1 LKFLALSAALSLVFV
16 VTAAEAQHQGRSGTK
31 QEQDACT
38 RDVTRY
44 CRKLMDQGDLVIL
57 SCLQQNRAKLTT
69 ACQQVL
75 VRHGQ

>member
-1 LKFLALSAALSLVFV
+1 MKFLALSAALSLVFV
-16 VTAAEAQHQGRSGTK
+16 VTAAEAQNQGRSGTK

-57 SCLQQNRAKLTT
+57 SCLQQNRTKLTK

>member
-38 RDVTRY
+38 RDVTRF

-57 SCLQQNRAKLTT
+57 SCLQQNRAKLTK
-69 ACQQVL
+69 ACEQVL

>member
-1 LKFLALSAALSLVFV
+1 MKFLALSAALSLVFV